1 MLLMLPPPQAEKI
14 DRDTATA
21 INANHLMPTIVVEVS
36 WPEKMLKVSR
46 SDVSQSRQAVVNRSF
61 AFSVPC
67 ASTRRLLFDT
77 GDQ

>member
-1 MLLMLPPPQAEKI
+1 MLMLPPPQAEKI

-36 WPEKMLKVSR
+36 WPEKILKVSR
-46 SDVSQSRQAVVNRSF
+46 SDVPQSCEPIVNRAF
-61 AFSVPC
+61 AFGVPC
-67 ASTRRLLFDT
+67 ASTGCLLFDA